1 MRNGTKGVDPALCLY
16 KGCYLICTINN
27 DSLTEKVPRGNGTIC
42 RLIKMKLK
50 ENPTS
55 LTHRKYYAK
64 KVNTVGVKDVEWIEC
79 EHIIKTQAMIHIEK
93 QIDELSS
100 SINECTPEKNKETE
114 EIIETHKER
123 LVKMA
128 KTRRFRLQPQM
139 YSVKVHVKSHKQS
152 TSELKLRC
160 QMTQFP
166 VLLND
171 ATTGHKLQGM
181 TKDAMI
187 VTSWPKWALFK
198 NWEYTVLSR
207 VRTLEGLYLF
217 EPISMTKSFAAC
229 DELKAYYKR
238 ARALEKKT
246 LKRRKQGT
254 DRLNKHQ

>member
-1 MRNGTKGVDPALCLY
+1 MQIDQDETQ
-16 KGCYLICTINN
+16 
-27 DSLTEKVPRGNGTIC
+27 
-42 RLIKMKLK
+42 
-50 ENPTS
+50 
-55 LTHRKYYAK
+55 RKPDKPYIQKILRK

-93 QIDELSS
+93 KIDELSS
-100 SINECTPEKNKETE
+100 SINKCTPEETKETE
-114 EIIETHKER
+114 KIIKTLKEQ
-123 LVKMA
+123 LVNMT
-128 KTRRFRLQPQM
+128 KTRRFRLQPQT

-152 TSELKLRC
+152 MSELKLRC

-187 VTSWPKWALFK
+187 VTSWPKWAFFK

-217 EPISMTKSFAAC
+217 KPISMTKSFAAC
-229 DELKAYYKR
+229 YELKSYYKR

-246 LKRRKQGT
+246 LKRQKQAM
-254 DRLNKHQ
+254 DRLNKRR